1 MRCGVVF
8 CNARRPL
15 KLVEERPQREDPMHS
30 FIVFF
35 SAFLMMP
42 AKVIFKVTDP
52 KQQFTPERLI
62 RMGAGN

>member
-1 MRCGVVF
+1 
-8 CNARRPL
+8 
-15 KLVEERPQREDPMHS
+15 MHS